1 MNENNAGQKPKSKI
15 GKIVLIVFL
24 SIVAI
29 FIGLM
34 VIGMLAMGDVDTD
47 SEEYK
52 QAYEAALQD
61 QEDNADYSDSSW
73 TSKAQESAKKYM
85 NEMYNNG
92 SELLYNLAEERA
104 WFVDVEYDYSQDEA
118 YKSNDFTHGYYVCE
132 GVFDYDIPEDGKTES
147 YPVKYKTSVFITDN
161 ANDYRFVLRSIS
173 LEYDGIE
180 IDYQKNYDFFTK

>member
-1 MNENNAGQKPKSKI
+1 MGDNGTGQKPKSKI
-15 GKIVLIVFL
+15 GKIILIIFL

-29 FIGLM
+29 IVGFM

-52 QAYEAALQD
+52 QAYEAALQS

-73 TSKAQESAKKYM
+73 ISKAQDSAKNYM
-85 NEMYNNG
+85 NEMYNGG
-92 SELLYNLAEERA
+92 SSLLYDWKEERA
-104 WFVDVEYDYSQDEA
+104 WFVEAEYDYSQDET

-132 GVFDYDIPEDGKTES
+132 GAFDYDIPGDGKTEK
-147 YPVKYKTSVFITDN
+147 YPVKYKTSVFVTDN
-161 ANDYRFVLRSIS
+161 ANDYRFVLRSVT
-173 LEYDGIE
+173 LEYDGVE